1 MKRARVEAFEENFE
15 EIKVKMIDASNFF
28 QIHLEQILN
37 NCKIKIVKIK
47 YNIIQF
53 ITMKKQLIILN
64 KIEL

>member
-1 MKRARVEAFEENFE
+1 MKRARIEAFEENFE

-47 YNIIQF
+47 
-53 ITMKKQLIILN
+53 
-64 KIEL
+64 